1 MSVKEAEETPA
12 IPVDSS
18 KFTPIIFTNA
28 PEQAEEHDLSNGRQ
42 KLKKWLGRIVR
53 VTLKNKLVLVGIFSC
68 TDHDQNLII
77 ANCDTFM
84 PDDHEP
90 IAYGNVVVPGDQIE
104 SFAVDMPL
112 NSELEL
118 EMEAT
123 LLQETERTEK
133 AD

>member
-1 MSVKEAEETPA
+1 MSAEEAEEAPA
-12 IPVDSS
+12 ITADTS

-28 PEQAEEHDLSNGRQ
+28 PEQAEEHSLSIGRE
-42 KLKKWLGRIVR
+42 KLKKWLGRVVR
-53 VTLKNKLVLVGIFSC
+53 VTLKNKLVLIGIFSC

-90 IAYGNVVVPGDQIE
+90 IAYGNVVVPGDQIQ

-112 NSELEL
+112 NLELEL
-118 EMEAT
+118 GVEAT
-123 LLQETERTEK
+123 ELQETERTENG
-133 AD
+133 D